1 LPLSWV
7 RAFTMTNVL
16 LNKAAKYD
24 GLAKEATNGFQKGEY
39 SRLAAMYRNLAAEAE
54 RLGDAKA

>member
-1 LPLSWV
+1 
-7 RAFTMTNVL
+7 MTNVL

-24 GLAKEATNGFQKGEY
+24 GLAKEATNGVQKGEY